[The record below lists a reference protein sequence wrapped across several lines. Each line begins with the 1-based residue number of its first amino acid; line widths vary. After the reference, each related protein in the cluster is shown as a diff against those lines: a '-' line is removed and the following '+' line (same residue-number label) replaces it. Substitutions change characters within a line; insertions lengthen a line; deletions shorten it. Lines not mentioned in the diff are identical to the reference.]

1 MSPICVPGDPR
12 SCPGT
17 GVLPPPWAVRA
28 LERTVA
34 PAPPP
39 ERTRRCISRCDKK
52 AGAREARSPAQGGP
66 CPQRRTHRTAA
77 TGVRPSRRGRVA
89 AARQKPPTGASDTA
103 HLQLSSPPVADPQ
116 RLGLGRASA
125 PRAWRKGANRRGAF
139 PGGFADHSVRFDA
152 LLGIAWRPNRRA
164 DMLTQPILDGAT
176 IGTLL
181 APAPSRRAGMRA
193 GGRAAA
199 ASGKAGHGR
208 RQP

>member
-1 MSPICVPGDPR
+1 MSPICVPRVGDTDGSR
-12 SCPGT
+12 SSVASLSCPGA
-17 GVLPPPWAVRA
+17 GVLPPPWA
-28 LERTVA
+28 
-34 PAPPP
+34 
-39 ERTRRCISRCDKK
+39 
-52 AGAREARSPAQGGP
+52 GARLSAPSLPAAARAHLPRACRGSCRRHRATPVPVRKARRSPQD
-66 CPQRRTHRTAA
+66 
-77 TGVRPSRRGRVA
+77 RVA

-116 RLGLGRASA
+116 RLLGRAFA
-125 PRAWRKGANRRGAF
+125 PRAWRKGAHRRGAF

-193 GGRAAA
+193 RGRAPA